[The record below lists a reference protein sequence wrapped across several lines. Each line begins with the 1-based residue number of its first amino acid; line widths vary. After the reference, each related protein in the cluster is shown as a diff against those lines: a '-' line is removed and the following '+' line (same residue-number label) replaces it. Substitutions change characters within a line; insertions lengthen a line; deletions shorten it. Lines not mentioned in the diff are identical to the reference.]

1 MLTLLIK
8 RLINVQVAHKPA
20 VLSLACSI
28 LLGTFL
34 LGCEPSQHEPQASR
48 AVDPSLCNFKSGPC
62 AQSVADVEIQLTV
75 TPWQTPSER
84 PLQLSIQTSQPLSNI
99 KVKVQGRDMF
109 MGVIPVKLTQIDEN
123 NHKGTL
129 IYGSCS
135 SNYMVWSAVVSY
147 ELDGIEHFTNFDFLA
162 DNPG

>member
-1 MLTLLIK
+1 M
-8 RLINVQVAHKPA
+8 QVTHKSA
-20 VLSLACSI
+20 VLSFVYSI
-28 LLGTFL
+28 VLGTFV
-34 LGCEPSQHEPQASR
+34 LGCEPSNQVPQASK
-48 AVDPSLCNFKSGPC
+48 AVEPSLCNFKSGPC
-62 AQSVADVEIQLTV
+62 AQSVADVDIQLTV
-75 TPWQTPSER
+75 SPWQTPSER
-84 PLQLSIQTSQPLSNI
+84 PLQLSITTSQPLSNV

-109 MGVIPVKLTQIDEN
+109 MGIIPVKLTQIDEN

-147 ELDGIEHFTNFDFLA
+147 ELDGVEYFTNFDFLA